1 MLVLVSEFSVAL
13 LPAGWLVVFVLCVAL
28 LLVAESGPCALLTPL
43 LVVGSSSRVARF
55 VDEEAVLAFLL
66 NYAKVTGPARLS
78 RQETVCAA
86 DECCVPET
94 LVGGFPSPARLNMP
108 AVSLALV
115 LFFARL
121 GSSKSFLAPELATVT
136 GA

>member
-28 LLVAESGPCALLTPL
+28 LLEVAESGPCALLTAL

-55 VDEEAVLAFLL
+55 VDEVAVLAFLL

-78 RQETVCAA
+78 NQATGCAA
-86 DECCVPET
+86 DECCVQET
-94 LVGGFPSPARLNMP
+94 ALVGGFPASVR
-108 AVSLALV
+108 
-115 LFFARL
+115 
-121 GSSKSFLAPELATVT
+121 
-136 GA
+136 